1 MKIEAGKEITQ
12 NDINRKL
19 FEEITK
25 VGNEVVKL
33 GKETREEMKEFN
45 EKMDTR
51 ISKFEEKMDTRISKF
66 EEKMDTRMMRF
77 EDNINLKMNW
87 QLGLFGLFLTG
98 MLVMMGIITKI
109 IPIASI
115 TP

>member
-1 MKIEAGKEITQ
+1 METEAGKEITQ

-19 FEEITK
+19 FEEITNLSIK
-25 VGNEVVKL
+25 TDERF
-33 GKETREEMKEFN
+33 E
-45 EKMDTR
+45 
-51 ISKFEEKMDTRISKF
+51 KFEEKMDA
-66 EEKMDTRMMRF
+66 RMIRF

-98 MLVMMGIITKI
+98 VLIMMGVITKI
-109 IPIASI
+109 IPIVPI

>member
-1 MKIEAGKEITQ
+1 METEAGKEITQ

-51 ISKFEEKMDTRISKF
+51 ISKFEEKMDTR
-66 EEKMDTRMMRF
+66 MMRF

-98 MLVMMGIITKI
+98 VLVMMGIITKI
-109 IPIASI
+109 IPLSSI